1 MSNYE
6 TAIKVIHETIEGLQE
21 SGVVDL
27 ETPFSEDLVILGSK
41 SEFDSLG
48 FVTFISDLEERVSV
62 VADKDIFLVLDD
74 IGEFNMNNPSLTI
87 KTLAFYVAGL
97 LGE

>member
-6 TAIKVIHETIEGLQE
+6 TALKVIRETIEGLQD
-21 SGVVDL
+21 SGVISSTAL
-27 ETPFSEDLVILGSK
+27 FSEELVVLGSN

-48 FVTFISDLEERVSV
+48 FVTFISDLEERASV
-62 VADKDIFLVLDD
+62 VADKDIFLALDE

-87 KTLAFYVAGL
+87 KTLASYVASL
-97 LGE
+97 IKE